1 MSNTFLHPRRHT
13 RTILILAVAVTVLL
27 VSATALVSTLG
38 AHTRASAA
46 PLLSLPAPAPTV
58 TATGSAA
65 PLATDPGPQTP
76 VLELVRG
83 RTQITGVYV
92 GYPHTQ
98 AGAVSAG
105 IEYITNLASLDP
117 DREAAVGRLVADSTW
132 ALAGQQF
139 AAGAIKTRR
148 GIGLSGTADVPAGAS
163 IEVTPVSY
171 QLRDVSADR
180 VNVLLLSYLVTT
192 TPQAGTLSR
201 TILENLPM
209 HWDGLDWKLLKST
222 DAADTQ
228 YRALLATPGTA
239 KAVGLGWVWITR

>member
-1 MSNTFLHPRRHT
+1 MSNAFLHPRRH
-13 RTILILAVAVTVLL
+13 RRTVLVL
-27 VSATALVSTLG
+27 ATAIAVLLASAAALISTLG
-38 AHTRASAA
+38 GHTRTSAAAPVPAPMTSAPAASAA
-46 PLLSLPAPAPTV
+46 PAQPA
-58 TATGSAA
+58 S
-65 PLATDPGPQTP
+65 DSSPQTP

-83 RTQITGVYV
+83 RTRISAVSV

-117 DREAAVGRLVADSTW
+117 DREAAVGRLVADSSW

-139 AAGAIKTRR
+139 AAGAITSRR
-148 GIGLSGTADVPAGAS
+148 AIGLSGTGEVPDGAS

-180 VNVLLLSYLVTT
+180 VNVLLLSYFVTST
-192 TPQAGTLSR
+192 AQAGTVSR
-201 TILENLPM
+201 TILQNLPM

-228 YRALLATPGTA
+228 YRSLLAGPGTA
-239 KAVGLGWVWITR
+239 KAAGLGWRWITR

>member
-1 MSNTFLHPRRHT
+1 MSNTFLESPARTGPRRLV
-13 RTILILAVAVTVLL
+13 IAFAAALLVVAGVLL
-27 VSATALVSTLG
+27 ATLAGRSTATAAVPVASQPAPPVT
-38 AHTRASAA
+38 ASASA
-46 PLLSLPAPAPTV
+46 VPAAVGSSPVTPA
-58 TATGSAA
+58 
-65 PLATDPGPQTP
+65 
-76 VLELVRG
+76 LELVRG
-83 RTQITGVYV
+83 RTQITGVSV
-92 GYPHTQ
+92 GYLHTP

-117 DREAAVGRLVADSTW
+117 DREAAVGRLVADSSW

-139 AAGAIKTRR
+139 AAGAIATRR
-148 GIGLSGTADVPAGAS
+148 GIGLSGTGDVPAGAS

-192 TPQAGTLSR
+192 TPQAGSISR

-228 YRALLATPGTA
+228 YRDLVTSPGTA
-239 KAVGLGWVWITR
+239 KALSLGWQWITR

>member
-1 MSNTFLHPRRHT
+1 MSNTFLETPARTGRRKAV
-13 RTILILAVAVTVLL
+13 IALAAALLVVAGVLL
-27 VSATALVSTLG
+27 ATLSGHTTATAAVPGTLTPMPLG
-38 AHTRASAA
+38 AASASVVPVA
-46 PLLSLPAPAPTV
+46 PDLSAE
-58 TATGSAA
+58 
-65 PLATDPGPQTP
+65 TP

-83 RTQITGVYV
+83 RTQITGVSV

-105 IEYITNLASLDP
+105 IEYITTLATLDP
-117 DREAAVGRLVADSTW
+117 DREAAVGRLVADSSW

-139 AAGAIKTRR
+139 AAGAIAARR
-148 GIGLSGTADVPAGAS
+148 GIGLSGTGDVPEGAS

-192 TPQAGTLSR
+192 TPHAGTLSR

-228 YRALLATPGTA
+228 YRSLLAGPGTA
-239 KAVGLGWVWITR
+239 KATGLGWQWISR